1 MRILRAAVRVAAPW
15 KNGGGT
21 TLEVAAF
28 PEGSTLDRFGW
39 RISMAEVRKGGPF
52 SMFPGID
59 RKLAILEGRMTLA
72 VEGREEIELSSDSSV
87 VSFPGD
93 VPTNCQPLA
102 ACVTDLNLMTRRG
115 QFSAAMTRYR
125 GGEARQAL
133 TMADSEV
140 TAVIALQPLE
150 LRTAGNRFELGSR
163 DAVLLSRGDGR
174 SVELHPG
181 ARGNDYFVIKILAA

>member
-1 MRILRAAVRVAAPW
+1 
-15 KNGGGT
+15 
-21 TLEVAAF
+21 
-28 PEGSTLDRFGW
+28 
-39 RISMAEVRKGGPF
+39 
-52 SMFPGID
+52 
-59 RKLAILEGRMTLA
+59 
-72 VEGREEIELSSDSSV
+72 
-87 VSFPGD
+87 
-93 VPTNCQPLA
+93 
-102 ACVTDLNLMTRRG
+102 MTRRG